1 MIDLKTLSKQKYI
14 YRIYTLSDEVVHC
27 ERYPIIYANSKV
39 VYFKDGRKQEYLNY
53 ANVNMVLDDFA
64 EFYENTYLE
73 NTFLRGFDRY
83 FWNTKENI
91 NEIYKDLK
99 QRKEIIKKRK
109 CEDSARVK
117 LDKLK
122 IEYEKVLKE
131 VAYWDSLK

>member
-14 YRIYTLSDEVVHC
+14 YRIYTLSDEVVHR

-39 VYFKDGRKQEYLNY
+39 VYFKDGRKQEYLNSV
-53 ANVNMVLDDFA
+53 NVNMVLDDFV

-122 IEYEKVLKE
+122 SEYEKALKE